1 MAITSTDPAS
11 NANQVPRDKKISI
24 QFDAPLLVSS
34 VSETSVQLLD
44 SANGLINSTREIS
57 SDGQTVTLDPN
68 APLVLGENYELMITQ
83 TVADVDGNT
92 LADAASIN
100 FTTDAGEWAE
110 SPVVIAEELMRPN
123 RIDTLISREGHFWA
137 LYSDRRGDKVEA
149 TRITPN
155 ESISQLLEANVPTSS
170 NPVLFQ
176 TSNGDLTSIWP
187 TIRNGVIRASYSKYQ
202 RAGEQWGPNSPA
214 TVVFDTPR
222 TLAARGGADGTAI
235 VLAEQTYTDIET
247 NLVVP
252 SYEGDPAGFSYSGS
266 LPDGPEEFS
275 QYVSRDVDDF
285 EIAIEDTGNA
295 TVAWIDNEEGALFT
309 TYFTADT
316 ESWSLAERLDTE
328 TTAPVNSVDMVTYDG
343 TTRIVW
349 DESGVTDAIFT
360 NAHDGDGVWNDR
372 EELRRTDVG
381 TSLIGSTVTT
391 KQNGLAIGWREYS
404 FDLGFEVICVSD
416 YNPASGLEAPQEAY
430 RDGNVNLAANI
441 KALTEAADGSL
452 YAVINA
458 TIIAGPTREPRI
470 LLAERQDGQWLPH
483 QTLPAPEER
492 TAIFVDFE
500 THPSGQKMLTWLIEA
515 GNPTPNKLEALLY
528 Q

>member
-1 MAITSTDPAS
+1 M
-11 NANQVPRDKKISI
+11 
-24 QFDAPLLVSS
+24 
-34 VSETSVQLLD
+34 
-44 SANGLINSTREIS
+44 
-57 SDGQTVTLDPN
+57 
-68 APLVLGENYELMITQ
+68 VLGENYELMITQ

-295 TVAWIDNEEGALFT
+295 TVAWIDNEEGPCSRHT
-309 TYFTADT
+309 SRQTP
-316 ESWSLAERLDTE
+316 R
-328 TTAPVNSVDMVTYDG
+328 VG
-343 TTRIVW
+343 
-349 DESGVTDAIFT
+349 
-360 NAHDGDGVWNDR
+360 H
-372 EELRRTDVG
+372 LRSAWT
-381 TSLIGSTVTT
+381 L
-391 KQNGLAIGWREYS
+391 K
-404 FDLGFEVICVSD
+404 
-416 YNPASGLEAPQEAY
+416 P
-430 RDGNVNLAANI
+430 
-441 KALTEAADGSL
+441 
-452 YAVINA
+452 
-458 TIIAGPTREPRI
+458 
-470 LLAERQDGQWLPH
+470 PH
-483 QTLPAPEER
+483 P
-492 TAIFVDFE
+492 
-500 THPSGQKMLTWLIEA
+500 
-515 GNPTPNKLEALLY
+515 
-528 Q
+528 